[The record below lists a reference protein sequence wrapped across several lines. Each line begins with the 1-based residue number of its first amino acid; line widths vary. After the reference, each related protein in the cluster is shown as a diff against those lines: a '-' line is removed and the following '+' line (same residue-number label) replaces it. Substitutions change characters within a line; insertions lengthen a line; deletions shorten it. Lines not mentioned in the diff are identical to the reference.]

1 MPSSVLSVT
10 LCCNLC
16 VIPNKS
22 HVLDAMQE
30 ILEKF
35 EFFPIK
41 CRIQRALE
49 ISKIRKEEESQ
60 WPNGQVLHEKI
71 KVYMTRDYYGCLAK
85 TDIVRYNSTHFLLQK
100 LPG

>member
-1 MPSSVLSVT
+1 MPISVLSVT

-16 VIPNKS
+16 AIPNKS

-60 WPNGQVLHEKI
+60 WSNGQVLHEKI
-71 KVYMTRDYYGCLAK
+71 KVYMARDY
-85 TDIVRYNSTHFLLQK
+85 
-100 LPG
+100 